1 MSNRRRLRIRPTW
14 VWPTLLSAIVIV
26 LVTAGASAAI
36 ETNTVRSYWR
46 GLWWSISLITTV
58 GFVGEPPETR
68 TGAALSAV
76 MMVVGFLLLAMV
88 SASMAALFVREEEQP
103 REQREDAS
111 DRAVLAALDDLAR
124 RLAAV
129 EQHLAQGRRLDD
141 PGAQAPPGSS
151 GDAESARPAE

>member
-1 MSNRRRLRIRPTW
+1 MSNRRRLHIRPTW
-14 VWPTLLSAIVIV
+14 VWPALLSAIVIV

-58 GFVGEPPETR
+58 GFIGEPPETR

-76 MMVVGFLLLAMV
+76 MMVFGFLLLAMV

-103 REQREDAS
+103 RELREDAS
-111 DRAVLAALDDLAR
+111 DQAILAALDDLAR
-124 RLAAV
+124 RLNAIEGRLAAREADEV
-129 EQHLAQGRRLDD
+129 RDST
-141 PGAQAPPGSS
+141 P
-151 GDAESARPAE
+151 DAGTARSAE

>member
-14 VWPTLLSAIVIV
+14 VWPALLSAIVIV

-58 GFVGEPPETR
+58 GFIGEPPETR

-76 MMVVGFLLLAMV
+76 MMVFGFLLLAMV

-103 REQREDAS
+103 RELREDAS
-111 DRAVLAALDDLAR
+111 DQAILAALDDLAHR
-124 RLAAV
+124 LNAIESRLAEREAD
-129 EQHLAQGRRLDD
+129 EERDST
-141 PGAQAPPGSS
+141 P
-151 GDAESARPAE
+151 DAGTARSAE